1 MKAPYP
7 RALTEIDHVAPVPRR
22 IRGFVGAE
30 AVFDTER
37 ALYVWE
43 WPHYPQYYIPLDDVR
58 AEFLVDEGT
67 AQHGPRGP
75 VALHGLRVGGIH
87 RPHSAQVLADSP
99 IEGLSG
105 TVRFEWKTLDAWFEE
120 DERVY
125 VHPRSPYVRVDALRS
140 TRTVRVEL
148 EGVVLATSTSPVM
161 VYETG
166 LPTRYYLNPTDVDFS
181 LLLPSDTVTECPY
194 KGTTSS
200 YWSAKVGGEV
210 VSDVAWS
217 YAFPTRQLQPVT
229 GLIAFYNEKVDT
241 FLDGELL
248 ERPDT
253 HFAPGRKGAGTG
265 SGR

>member
-1 MKAPYP
+1 MESEYP
-7 RALTEIDHVAPVPRR
+7 EALTEVNHVEPVPRR

-43 WPHYPQYYIPLDDVR
+43 WPHFPQYYIPLKDIRPD
-58 AEFLVDEGT
+58 ALVDEDT
-67 AQHGPRGP
+67 TQHSPRGN
-75 VALHGLRVGGIH
+75 VALHGLRVGETH
-87 RPHSAQVLADSP
+87 RPHSAKVIAESP
-99 IEGLSG
+99 IERLSG
-105 TVRFEWKTLDAWFEE
+105 TVRFEWGALDAWFEE

-125 VHPRSPYVRVDALRS
+125 VHPRSPYTRVDALRS
-140 TRTVRVEL
+140 TRSVRVEL
-148 EGVVLATSTSPVM
+148 EGVVLAASTSPVM
-161 VYETG
+161 LFETG

-181 LLLPSDTVTECPY
+181 RLVPSDTVTECPY

-200 YWSAKVGGEV
+200 YWSAKIGDEV
-210 VSDVAWS
+210 SSDIAWT
-217 YAFPTRQLQPVT
+217 YAFPTRQVQPIA

-241 FLDGELL
+241 FLDGDLL

-253 HFAPGRKGAGTG
+253 HFSPKR